1 MQAAKDQSKVI
12 AKVKKKCKK
21 SQKSKVKSGKS
32 NCQNKKKWRFTIG
45 QQRSKS
51 LSLLYIEKELLD
63 NSINYGK
70 LIDELA
76 EFKVN

>member
-1 MQAAKDQSKVI
+1 MRIYLTLRISNACSKRPFSVI
-12 AKVKKKCKK
+12 VRIKRNEDLAI
-21 SQKSKVKSGKS
+21 GK
-32 NCQNKKKWRFTIG
+32 
-45 QQRSKS
+45 QRSKS